1 MKVPANLP
9 ADRLILEYL
18 SRVAAAGNRQ
28 LPKGR
33 RMAFVSATRNRIWRE
48 IGPGGTADPDRVR
61 EVLARLGEPDDLV
74 AAERARLDAET
85 ADRLERQ
92 ARKKEAAEAAA
103 AAAEAAAAA
112 ASGTA
117 PAQYRPR
124 SPRPRPAR
132 PAGSSRRPSGG
143 QGDARTPE
151 GRPGRRGMPK
161 EGKPRRRLGGLL
173 ADWQD
178 RLGTRP
184 ARPGGQAPPETVT
197 GSPAGTAGQAPQSTA
212 GQAPQGNAG
221 QAPPGTGDQGPHGT
235 AGQGPQGT
243 GRQGTVGR
251 GPGTAAGQ
259 APENTTGH
267 GPQGSG
273 GHAPQGSGGP
283 GSQGPAGPGSQGSDG
298 PGSRDTGGQGTSRFA
313 HWIPGFADAQA
324 PGGTVAP
331 ATNGAGRQ
339 EAGGNPGA
347 RGSASLGQSANGATP
362 TVGGAH
368 QKGGTVPSGV
378 GPPAEEETSA
388 LYRGTHA
395 LRRAAVTLGNGAV
408 DLALDA
414 ADLAR
419 QHKLE
424 TAAVLLL
431 GVGAFVFVFP
441 FWLVLAL
448 LGGVVAIWSQIWN
461 ARDKW
466 VGLTGPPVIALV
478 GTIVSALII
487 GGQGH
492 FVGSYLEAFR
502 LYVGYYYR
510 AGSLLCAIY
519 LALQARRGPQRR
531 LPPWKR

>member
-48 IGPGGTADPDRVR
+48 IGPGGTADPDRVQD
-61 EVLARLGEPDDLV
+61 VLARLGEPEDLV

-85 ADRLERQ
+85 AERLERQ

-103 AAAEAAAAA
+103 AAAAA

-132 PAGSSRRPSGG
+132 PAGPSRRRPSDDR
-143 QGDARTPE
+143 GDARAPE
-151 GRPGRRGMPK
+151 GRPGRRDAPK

-178 RLGTRP
+178 RLGNRP
-184 ARPGGQAPPETVT
+184 AQPGQPGGQAPPETVT
-197 GSPAGTAGQAPQSTA
+197 GSPAGTAGQAPQGTA
-212 GQAPQGNAG
+212 GQAPQ
-221 QAPPGTGDQGPHGT
+221 GT

-243 GRQGTVGR
+243 AGR
-251 GPGTAAGQ
+251 GPGTTDGQ
-259 APENTTGH
+259 APENTTG
-267 GPQGSG
+267 Q
-273 GHAPQGSGGP
+273 APQGAGG
-283 GSQGPAGPGSQGSDG
+283 QGPEG
-298 PGSRDTGGQGTSRFA
+298 TGGQGTSRFA
-313 HWIPGFADAQA
+313 HWIPGFGDAQA

-331 ATNGAGRQ
+331 TTNGAGRR
-339 EAGGNPGA
+339 EAGGSPGGG
-347 RGSASLGQSANGATP
+347 GSASAPGQTANGVTP
-362 TVGGAH
+362 AAGGAH

-388 LYRGTHA
+388 LSRGTHA
-395 LRRAAVTLGNGAV
+395 LRGAVVTLGNGAV

>member
-28 LPKGR
+28 LPKGK

-48 IGPGGTADPDRVR
+48 IGPGGTADQDRVK
-61 EVLARLGEPDDLV
+61 EVLAKLGEPEDLV
-74 AAERARLDAET
+74 TAERTRLDAET

-92 ARKKEAAEAAA
+92 VQKKEAAEAAA
-103 AAAEAAAAA
+103 AA
-112 ASGTA
+112 SGTA
-117 PAQYRPR
+117 PLQSRPR
-124 SPRPRPAR
+124 NPRPRPVR
-132 PAGSSRRPSGG
+132 QTGPQRRQPP
-143 QGDARTPE
+143 GDRGDTGAPE
-151 GRPGRRGMPK
+151 GRPGRRGAPK

-178 RLGTRP
+178 KLGTRP
-184 ARPGGQAPPETVT
+184 SQPGGQAPPETVT
-197 GSPAGTAGQAPQSTA
+197 GSPAGTAGQAPQGTTGQAPGSTA
-212 GQAPQGNAG
+212 GQRPEGSAG
-221 QAPPGTGDQGPHGT
+221 QP
-235 AGQGPQGT
+235 
-243 GRQGTVGR
+243 
-251 GPGTAAGQ
+251 
-259 APENTTGH
+259 PENTTGH
-267 GPQGSG
+267 GPGTAAAPGSG
-273 GHAPQGSGGP
+273 TAAG
-283 GSQGPAGPGSQGSDG
+283 QGP
-298 PGSRDTGGQGTSRFA
+298 RRFA
-313 HWIPGFADAQA
+313 HWIPGFEDVQA
-324 PGGTVAP
+324 PAGAAP
-331 ATNGAGRQ
+331 PTTNGAGSHA
-339 EAGGNPGA
+339 AGGGPGTEGSTSALRQPANGMTPAAAGA
-347 RGSASLGQSANGATP
+347 R
-362 TVGGAH
+362 

-378 GPPAEEETSA
+378 GPAEEETPA
-388 LYRGTHA
+388 LARGTRA
-395 LRRAAVTLGNGAV
+395 LRGAAVTVGNGAV

-414 ADLAR
+414 AYLAR

-431 GVGAFVFVFP
+431 GVSTFIFVFP
-441 FWLVLAL
+441 FWLVVSL

-466 VGLTGPPVIALV
+466 VGLTGPPVIALA
-478 GTIVSALII
+478 GTIVSALLI

-492 FVGSYLEAFR
+492 FFGSYVEAFR

>member
-48 IGPGGTADPDRVR
+48 IGPGGTADPDRVS
-61 EVLARLGEPDDLV
+61 EVLAGLGEPEDLV

-92 ARKKEAAEAAA
+92 ARKKAAAEAAA
-103 AAAEAAAAA
+103 AAAAA

-117 PAQYRPR
+117 PTQYRPR

-132 PAGSSRRPSGG
+132 PAGPSRRRPSDG
-143 QGDARTPE
+143 QGDARAPE
-151 GRPGRRGMPK
+151 GRPGPRDAPK

-184 ARPGGQAPPETVT
+184 AQRAQPGEQAPPETVT
-197 GSPAGTAGQAPQSTA
+197 GSPAGTAGQAPQ
-212 GQAPQGNAG
+212 
-221 QAPPGTGDQGPHGT
+221 GT
-235 AGQGPQGT
+235 AGQGPQG
-243 GRQGTVGR
+243 
-251 GPGTAAGQ
+251 
-259 APENTTGH
+259 
-267 GPQGSG
+267 SG
-273 GHAPQGSGGP
+273 G
-283 GSQGPAGPGSQGSDG
+283 QGPEG
-298 PGSRDTGGQGTSRFA
+298 TGGQGTSRFA
-313 HWIPGFADAQA
+313 HWIPGFGDAQA

-331 ATNGAGRQ
+331 TTNGAGGQ
-339 EAGGNPGA
+339 GAGGSPGGG
-347 RGSASLGQSANGATP
+347 GSASAAGQPANGVTP
-362 TVGGAH
+362 AASGAH

-388 LYRGTHA
+388 LSRGTHA
-395 LRRAAVTLGNGAV
+395 LRGAAVTLGNGAV

-448 LGGVVAIWSQIWN
+448 LGGVVAIWSQTWN

-492 FVGSYLEAFR
+492 FVGAYPEAFR